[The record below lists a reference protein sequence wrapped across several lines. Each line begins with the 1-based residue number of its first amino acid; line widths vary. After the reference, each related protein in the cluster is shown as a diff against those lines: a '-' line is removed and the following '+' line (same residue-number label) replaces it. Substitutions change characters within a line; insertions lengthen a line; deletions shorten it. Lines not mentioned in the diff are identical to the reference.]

1 MANQLQSDRT
11 AETNSNQ
18 KMMITLTRSANQV
31 FDYITSFF
39 AEFKLVSKMTILR
52 LLKITPSHKR
62 GDNHYTWHIG
72 NRVGNGEYVC
82 QYTVDRLHSHSAS
95 LKCINRAGTKLTEPC
110 SARVTVTFRAD
121 IWPFVQII
129 KQNKNGPKYGFVG
142 GADVTSFDIM

>member
-82 QYTVDRLHSHSAS
+82 QYTVDRLHLHLCRKLLTFTQSCTKSGR
-95 LKCINRAGTKLTEPC
+95 LRQKIINSE
-110 SARVTVTFRAD
+110 
-121 IWPFVQII
+121 
-129 KQNKNGPKYGFVG
+129 
-142 GADVTSFDIM
+142 SFFLALSRGKRLF